1 MWQLSWD
8 DSIPCAAPLGSMRS
22 AGQWVKNT
30 AMLHCKILCG
40 CCICVTT
47 VWQLRPVRVTN
58 RGSELHHVINAVQI
72 AAPFTMIQRQQVLRR
87 RAATRNHIAQRLQ
100 EAGLIVAAAVEARA
114 GSEAG

>member
-8 DSIPCAAPLGSMRS
+8 DSIQCVAPRRSMRS

-30 AMLHCKILCG
+30 AMLQCKILRR

-47 VWQLRPVRVTN
+47 VWQLRPVQVTK
-58 RGSELHHVINAVQI
+58 RGSELHRVIDSVQI

-87 RAATRNHIAQRLQ
+87 RAATRDHIAQRLQ